1 MIIKLQRPLGGPA
14 DAPWMAY
21 DQKFNF
27 HAMIAPN
34 LIADKRCG
42 RTMGN
47 EAKGYFKART
57 LTDGRLI
64 ILERVDEQDW

>member
-1 MIIKLQRPLGGPA
+1 MIIKPQRPLGGPA

-34 LIADKRCG
+34 LIADEVRAA
-42 RTMGN
+42 MGN